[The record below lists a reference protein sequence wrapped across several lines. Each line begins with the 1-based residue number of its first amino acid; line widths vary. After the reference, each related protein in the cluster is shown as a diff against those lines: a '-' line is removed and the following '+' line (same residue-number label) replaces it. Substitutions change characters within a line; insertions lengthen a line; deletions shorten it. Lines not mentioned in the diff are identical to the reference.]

1 MNITV
6 LKKRVKDS
14 KFYKKTIRIQAELT
28 AKHRMRGR
36 YSFIDRSHKSDTLC
50 IILAG
55 YKEFL
60 YPAVFGRIKKYAPSD
75 MDICVL
81 TSGLYSETVDAY
93 CKNYGWSYLR
103 TYSNN
108 VCLIQNKA
116 IQMHPKAKYIFK
128 LDEDMFIA
136 DGYFKNMLR
145 AYSHAEMGDYKPGV
159 LAPLIPINGYGNMR
173 ILRKL
178 NLVDIYTKKYGTPKY
193 FRSDDASIEANPEVA
208 KFFWGEGGI
217 VPSIDEM
224 NRRFSLEALEER
236 PCAIQF
242 SIGAVLFTREFW
254 QAMNMF
260 PVSKIRNLGMDERH
274 LCRFC
279 CEASRPLL
287 VSENVLV
294 GHLAFQK
301 QNAAMKDFFLAHQ
314 NLFLS

>member
-1 MNITV
+1 MNIIA

-14 KFYKKTIRIQAELT
+14 KFYKKTVHIQTELA
-28 AKHRMRGR
+28 AKHRLRGR
-36 YSFIDRSHKSDTLC
+36 YSFIDRSHNSDTLC

-81 TSGLYSETVDAY
+81 TSGLYSEAVDTY
-93 CKNYGWSYLR
+93 CRNYGWSYLR

-108 VCLIQNKA
+108 VCLIQNIA
-116 IQMHPKAKYIFK
+116 IRLHPKAKYIFK
-128 LDEDMFIA
+128 LDEDIFITE
-136 DGYFKNMLR
+136 GYFKNMLR
-145 AYSHAEMGDYKPGV
+145 AYSHAEKGDYKPGA

-178 NLVDIYTKKYGTPKY
+178 NLVDNYTKKYGIPKY
-193 FRSDDASIEANPEVA
+193 LRSDNASIEANPEVA
-208 KFFWGEGGI
+208 KFFWGEGEI

-224 NRRFSLEALEER
+224 NRRFSLEPLEER
-236 PCAIQF
+236 PCAIRF
-242 SIGAVLFTREFW
+242 SIGAVLYTREFW
-254 QAMNMF
+254 HAMNMF
-260 PVSKIRNLGMDERH
+260 PVSKIRNLGVDEQY

-279 CEASRPLL
+279 CEASRPLM

-301 QNAAMKDFFLAHQ
+301 QNAVMKDFFLAHQ
-314 NLFLS
+314 KLFL